1 MTRKV
6 PVIMGRFDLP
16 DQPSLHHV
24 ADLQRGVVT
33 TAQLADAGLSPNFAR
48 ARVAAGRWQQIHRRV
63 YAAFSG
69 ELDRSGAIWAA
80 LLRCGSD
87 AVASHETAA
96 ELDGLCGQ
104 IDDRVH
110 VTVEGDRR
118 VRGPVIGIRVHYANR
133 LPLTRHPVKTPPQT
147 RIEDTVLDLVD
158 TSRTAMSAAA
168 WIITAIQQRRTT
180 PSRLA
185 DRLAGRK
192 KIKWRAAS
200 EAILVDAA
208 QGAHSMLEV
217 EHLRRVER
225 AHGLPLGT
233 RQRRVAGER
242 VIWID
247 VDYEEFATRVELDGR
262 VGHSDAISAFRDRR
276 RDNLGTVGGRWTLR
290 YGHADVFGSPC
301 LVAAEQ
307 AVVLQQRGWSGQP
320 RRCADDCTLP
330 AAMMKHRAA

>member
-16 DQPSLHHV
+16 DNPALR
-24 ADLQRGVVT
+24 DLAYHQDGVLAT
-33 TAQLADAGLSPNFAR
+33 HQLDDAGVSPNSAR

-63 YAAFSG
+63 YAVFSG
-69 ELDRSGAIWAA
+69 ELDRSSTIWAA

-96 ELDGLCGQ
+96 ELDGLCDR

-118 VRGPVIGIRVHYANR
+118 IRGPLAGIRVHYANR
-133 LPLTRHPVKTPPQT
+133 LPLTRHPAKSPPRT
-147 RIEDTVLDLVD
+147 RVEDTVLDLVD
-158 TSRTAMSAAA
+158 TSGTAKSAAA
-168 WIITAIQQRRTT
+168 WIITAIQQRLTT

-192 KIKWRAAS
+192 KIKWRAVS
-200 EAILVDAA
+200 EAMLVDAA

-225 AHGLPLGT
+225 AHGLPRGA
-233 RQRRVAGER
+233 RQRRVSGER

-247 VDYEEFATRVELDGR
+247 VDYDEFATRVELDGR

-307 AVVLQQRGWSGQP
+307 AVVLQQRGWFEQP
-320 RRCADDCTLP
+320 RPCGNNCALP
-330 AAMMKHRAA
+330 TAMTKHRTS